1 MADDKELIRKD
12 LAIIL
17 KLDSQIDYSQKMTVE
32 KYYKDIM
39 AKGLLTTPLG
49 QRYMRRLEQIIDG
62 EASYNKCLFCNSQ
75 TQGNTVIC
83 PACTDK
89 FKKPSV
95 VYCRSCGNKMNSD
108 DMICPV
114 CGKNKE
120 EGYKYCA
127 HCGKAV
133 PMPDIEA
140 FTNNAKNKSREIA
153 EQAARIAREN
163 VQTIAEKGSKLAEDI
178 ITDKKRAK
186 KDNTET
192 KKERKGLN
200 KKSIL
205 IWIAVLLT
213 AVVIAGT
220 IGFDIV
226 FAFLALV
233 SLTALIYKGVK
244 KKPKKSAAIAFV
256 VFLLLSGIAG
266 SLSGSSGVP
275 DNILD
280 YIGTKES
287 VVYQTYD
294 KNDFYVEPIFGDW
307 IENQERNRSGLPHIL
322 ISNGIVRS
330 VVLESGM
337 NASFNV
343 KGLHIGDNVSQ
354 VEASMKKLKA
364 VKEGD
369 DVFLNGNRMLM
380 YSSQYKGK
388 NMTIMINVVGNIVDR
403 ININI
408 NDN

>member
-1 MADDKELIRKD
+1 MTDDKELIRKD
-12 LAIIL
+12 LTIIL
-17 KLDSQIDYSQKMTVE
+17 KLDSQIDYSQKMIVE

-39 AKGLLTTPLG
+39 AKGLFTTPLG
-49 QRYMRRLEQIIDG
+49 QRYMRRLEQIING
-62 EASYNKCLFCNSQ
+62 EASYSKCLFCNSQ

-83 PACTDK
+83 PACMDK

-95 VYCRSCGNKMNSD
+95 VYCRSCGNKINSD

-127 HCGKAV
+127 HCGNAV

-178 ITDKKRAK
+178 ITDKKKTK

-192 KKERKGLN
+192 EKERKGLD

-233 SLTALIYKGVK
+233 SLAALIYKGVK

-275 DNILD
+275 DNVLD

-294 KNDFYVEPIFGDW
+294 KNDFYVEGKTIKNDGT
-307 IENQERNRSGLPHIL
+307 NRSGLPHIR
-322 ISNGIVRS
+322 IKDGKVSS
-330 VVLESGM
+330 VGLESGM

-343 KGLHIGDNVSQ
+343 KGLHVGDNVSQ
-354 VEASMKKLKA
+354 VEATIKRLKA

-369 DVFLNGNRMLM
+369 DLFPNGNRILQ
-380 YSSQYKGK
+380 YSFQYKG
-388 NMTIMINVVGNIVDR
+388 NDMTITMVIIGDIVGNIAIFD
-403 ININI
+403 
-408 NDN
+408 